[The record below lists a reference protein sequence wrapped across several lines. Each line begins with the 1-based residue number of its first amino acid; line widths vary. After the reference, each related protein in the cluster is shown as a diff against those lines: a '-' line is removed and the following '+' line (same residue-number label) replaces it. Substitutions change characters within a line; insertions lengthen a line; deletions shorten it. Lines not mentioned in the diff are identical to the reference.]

1 MFKEREYLKTI
12 NDMKLRDSG
21 LQKIIDEVTLN
32 LSQSEETARN

>member
-21 LQKIIDEVTLN
+21 LQKIIDEVNLN
-32 LSQSEETARN
+32 LSQSEETAKI